1 MSDKVKYIY
10 GKQFAQ
16 KLPGSPNNPL
26 LPNQGNYYFRTATS
40 YKVDSN
46 GKPIEGTARTNLYY
60 APKSAAR
67 TSDGKTWTPGTADS
81 ADNFNQGGWVLAGS
95 TRDNGKNYLFREYTQ
110 EDADLGRIPPGK
122 NVGDEV
128 LGATAR
134 QSLTTSGGRFYEA
147 VQNNLINLAVNTQPR
162 LAQVISAKQKNVAQQ
177 QQAAAA
183 AAAGTPIT
191 DELSQ
196 SLNVNGTIDGKNFR
210 DNYGS
215 DNNLKYPLDRSSDQD
230 YIKFTMFKYDGRS
243 LGGEE
248 GITKDNIS
256 TFKPG
261 PRRLKQLDGSVSLPI
276 QPSIT
281 DSNGVEWGGA
291 NLSAIDAYVA
301 SLSLGAMNSREGLTG
316 LASDIL
322 GKVQQNVKDLTV
334 DGSLNTAFK
343 LYLAQE
349 AVGIQGLLSRA
360 TGAIINPNL
369 ELLFNGPTLRSFN
382 FTFRLSPRSEN
393 EANNVK
399 RIIRFFKEGMSVQT
413 AASNVFLKAP
423 NLFDISYVGKSSKSL
438 NKIKTCALLGCD
450 VDYTP
455 DGSYMTFNDG
465 TMTSYQ
471 LTLRFSE
478 VDPIYS
484 EDYSGLSETEIGY

>member
-1 MSDKVKYIY
+1 MADPNIQTLIYPISIGGGSVKTYQTDVNKKTGSSVTYDIT
-10 GKQFAQ
+10 GLGQ
-16 KLPGSPNNPL
+16 KDAILKSE
-26 LPNQGNYYFRTATS
+26 RE
-40 YKVDSN
+40 VDAN
-46 GKPIEGTARTNLYY
+46 GKTFYRTNPIRTTYY
-60 APKSAAR
+60 DSLSSDEKRFIVTDVAYQADNQRAAYVTKNFTQDQINNLFQGMPKVQNTAPKSQ
-67 TSDGKTWTPGTADS
+67 
-81 ADNFNQGGWVLAGS
+81 FV
-95 TRDNGKNYLFREYTQ
+95 
-110 EDADLGRIPPGK
+110 
-122 NVGDEV
+122 
-128 LGATAR
+128 
-134 QSLTTSGGRFYEA
+134 TSGGTTAPAPEPPPTDPKSIPS
-147 VQNNLINLAVNTQPR
+147 LPINSEIASNEIR
-162 LAQVISAKQKNVAQQ
+162 
-177 QQAAAA
+177 
-183 AAAGTPIT
+183 
-191 DELSQ
+191 
-196 SLNVNGTIDGKNFR
+196 R
-210 DNYGS
+210 NYGA
-215 DNNLKYPLDRSSDQD
+215 DKDLAYPLNRSDEQD
-230 YIKFTMFKYDGRS
+230 YIKFTMFKYDGRE
-243 LGGEE
+243 LGGEQ
-248 GITKDNIS
+248 GITKDNIA

-261 PRRLKQLDGSVSLPI
+261 PRRLKKLDGSVTLPI

-291 NLSAIDAYVA
+291 NLSGPDAYLA
-301 SLSLGAMNSREGLTG
+301 SLALGGMNSREGLTG
-316 LASDIL
+316 MLSDL
-322 GKVQQNVKDLTV
+322 MGRVQQDLKEIAGTKDFQ
-334 DGSLNTAFK
+334 NAIK

-349 AVGIQGLLSRA
+349 AVGVQGLLSRA

-369 ELLFNGPTLRSFN
+369 ELLFNGPTLRPFN

-413 AASNVFLKAP
+413 AASNIFLKAP
-423 NLFDISYVGKSSKSL
+423 NLFDISYVGKSSSSL